1 MEERIKCQHLQPFTH
16 PFVLQYPEIFLQR
29 DSPVFVLVVPVEVY
43 QLVDAVHGLLR
54 TRYQQFIIEKMTD
67 EDGRE
72 DVAGPRE
79 MDRNLGIGQRKE
91 LVRLVVVTRYGRRTV
106 DENGSDQCRLRTDFP
121 QSVEQFLRFVNAY
134 ASRFESTVRKITGLG
149 IVGIA

>member
-1 MEERIKCQHLQPFTH
+1 MEERIKCQRLQPFT

-72 DVAGPRE
+72 DVAGTRK
-79 MDRNLGIGQRKE
+79 MDRNLGIG
-91 LVRLVVVTRYGRRTV
+91 
-106 DENGSDQCRLRTDFP
+106 
-121 QSVEQFLRFVNAY
+121 
-134 ASRFESTVRKITGLG
+134 
-149 IVGIA
+149 